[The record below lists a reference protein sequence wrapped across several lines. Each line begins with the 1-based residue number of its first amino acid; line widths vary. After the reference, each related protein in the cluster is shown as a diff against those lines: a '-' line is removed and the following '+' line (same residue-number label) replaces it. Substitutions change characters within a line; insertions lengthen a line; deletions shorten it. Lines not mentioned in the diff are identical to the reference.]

1 MTIESV
7 ADTLYWDQVAMMPE
21 GGSSRRA
28 EQLAVLNVLSHEL
41 LTAPQTND
49 WLAEVDEADLSSFE
63 AANLREMR
71 RKHLHATALEP
82 DLVAA
87 MSRNST
93 VCEAKWREAR
103 SGENF
108 KLVAPLLAETVHLAR
123 EAAAAKSERLGV
135 SPYEALMDA
144 YEPGLRTADVEAIFD
159 EYISFLPD
167 FLARVLDHQ
176 RSGPSPLEPRGF
188 FSIAAQRALAHEI
201 TEYMGFDFRRG
212 RLDESLHPV
221 CMGRGEDVRITTRY
235 RENEPISAIM
245 VVMHEA
251 GHAIY

>member
-1 MTIESV
+1 VVKPYSRLEAQFRRIMTIESV
-7 ADTLYWDQVAMMPE
+7 ADTLYRDQVAMMPE

-28 EQLAVLNVLSHEL
+28 EQLAVLNVVSHEL

-123 EAAAAKSERLGV
+123 EAAA
-135 SPYEALMDA
+135 
-144 YEPGLRTADVEAIFD
+144 LR
-159 EYISFLPD
+159 
-167 FLARVLDHQ
+167 
-176 RSGPSPLEPRGF
+176 
-188 FSIAAQRALAHEI
+188 SI
-201 TEYMGFDFRRG
+201 DG
-212 RLDESLHPV
+212 RLRARLAY
-221 CMGRGEDVRITTRY
+221 CRY
-235 RENEPISAIM
+235 RSNF
-245 VVMHEA
+245 
-251 GHAIY
+251 